1 MKEEILTMKEEIG
14 ELREQSLA
22 MEIYQDSKRANKR
35 ICWSFTIVIIMLLI
49 MYFATVALF
58 LQYID
63 SIGYEEVTT
72 KTQELTDIDNIENSN
87 IVNGDFNGYDKTN

>member
-35 ICWSFTIVIIMLLI
+35 ICWSFTIVIIMLVI

-72 KTQELTDIDNIENSN
+72 KTQELTDIDNIKNSN

>member
-1 MKEEILTMKEEIG
+1 MKEEILTMKKEIG

-22 MEIYQDSKRANKR
+22 MEIYQDSKKANKR
-35 ICWSFTIVIIMLLI
+35 ICWSFTIVIIMLVI